1 MNIREFCENLLKN
14 YEEMSLAFSSA
25 QTKNNLQCPSDCGRC
40 CQNPSIEASV
50 LEMLPMALYLHDN
63 NLTDA
68 YLEKIDQ
75 AMNTTQYCI
84 GLLNNR
90 CHLHPFRPTI
100 CRMFGVSGHLDKNR
114 KLQASICK
122 VLKEVNPQD
131 SQKVIADPEN
141 HNLPVMTHW
150 SSKLLT
156 LEPELLSNKMHINL
170 ALKHAIQKVELY
182 LLYAEQG
189 NVR

>member
-14 YEEMSLAFSSA
+14 YEEMSLAFSGA
-25 QTKNNLQCPSDCGRC
+25 QLKNNLQCPNDCGKC
-40 CQNPSIEASV
+40 CENPSIEASV

-63 NLTDA
+63 NLIDA

-75 AMNTTQYCI
+75 AMNTNQYCI
-84 GLLNNR
+84 GLQNNR
-90 CHLHPFRPTI
+90 CHLHPYRPTI

-122 VLKEVNPQD
+122 VLKETHPED
-131 SQKVIADPEN
+131 SHKVMTHPEN

-150 SSKLLT
+150 ASKLLT
-156 LEPELLSNKMHINL
+156 LEPELLTKQMHINL
-170 ALKHAIQKVELY
+170 ALKKAIEKVAMCLAY
-182 LLYAEQG
+182 SSEQD
-189 NVR
+189 VR